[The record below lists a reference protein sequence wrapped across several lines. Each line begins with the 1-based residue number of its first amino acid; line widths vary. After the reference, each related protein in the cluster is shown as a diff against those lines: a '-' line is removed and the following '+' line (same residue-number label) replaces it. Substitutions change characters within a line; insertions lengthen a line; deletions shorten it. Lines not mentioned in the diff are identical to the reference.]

1 MTKQNKLSIVFQTL
15 MQISGFHKVQ
25 RVEIVD
31 EKSSLIYF
39 QTERLH
45 ITNKDDAPMHI
56 DGDPVESMHELEFRV
71 EHDCFRLVQ

>member
-1 MTKQNKLSIVFQTL
+1 MTKQNKLSVLFQTI

-39 QTERLH
+39 QTDHLG
-45 ITNKDDAPMHI
+45 IINKDDAPMHI
-56 DGDPVESMHELEFRV
+56 DGDPVESIHTMEFRV
-71 EHDCFRLVQ
+71 EHDCFWLMQ